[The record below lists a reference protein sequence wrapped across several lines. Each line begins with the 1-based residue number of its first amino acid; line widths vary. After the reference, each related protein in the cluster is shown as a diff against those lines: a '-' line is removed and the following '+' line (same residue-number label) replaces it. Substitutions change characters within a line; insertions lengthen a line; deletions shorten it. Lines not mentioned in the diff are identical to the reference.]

1 MDLLRQLE
9 KPLFSNGYPISAEPN
24 RLGPLNPSQA
34 NLPIEQI
41 REIFALQGY
50 VWLKGFFDKAEVLS
64 LRSRFFN
71 AYQNSG
77 LLQPDSD
84 PQEGFFSGNS
94 ESENNPKIL
103 MEFVRTAAY
112 EAFCLQPKLWQFYD
126 DLFQSP
132 SYLHKRKIVRYK
144 TPDHS
149 NQLLKGHP
157 TTTPAHYDLI
167 YLRGGNDKVVSSWIP
182 LGDTPI
188 EMGGLVYLEG
198 SALLGKKM
206 EAEFSINNKN
216 LSSEERISAYNK
228 NMTEGGWVG
237 KDLGAMAERFNTRWL
252 VADYEAGDMVIH
264 SPYMIHAATDNV
276 DAMGRI
282 RLSTDIRYQSIRE
295 ELDVRWENH
304 WTLEDML

>member
-1 MDLLRQLE
+1 MHLLRQFE
-9 KPLFSNGYPISAEPN
+9 KPLYSNGYPLSAGLN
-24 RLGPLNPSQA
+24 YIGSLNPSQA
-34 NLPIEQI
+34 SLPIEKI
-41 REIFALQGY
+41 REIFLKQGY

-64 LRSRFFN
+64 LRSRFFT
-71 AYQNSG
+71 AYKNSG
-77 LLQPDSD
+77 LLKPNSD
-84 PQEGFFSGNS
+84 LQDGFFSGNS
-94 ESENNPKIL
+94 ESNNNPKIL
-103 MEFVRTAAY
+103 MEFVRTASY

-144 TPDHS
+144 TPNHS
-149 NQLLKGHP
+149 CQLLKEDL

-198 SALLGKKM
+198 SVLIGKKM
-206 EAEFSINNKN
+206 EAEFAINNKN
-216 LSSEERISAYNK
+216 LSPEERISAYNK

-237 KDLGAMAERFNTRWL
+237 KDLGAMAEKFNTRWL

-264 SPYMIHAATDNV
+264 SPYMIHAATDNI
-276 DAMGRI
+276 DAKGRI

-295 ELDVRWENH
+295 ELDVRWDNH

>member
-1 MDLLRQLE
+1 MQSLRHLE
-9 KPLFSNGYPISAEPN
+9 KPLSSNGYLLSTAAD
-24 RLGPLNPSQA
+24 RLGTLNPSPA
-34 NLPIEQI
+34 DLPIEII
-41 REIFALQGY
+41 RELFALQGY
-50 VWLKGFFDKAEVLS
+50 VWLKGFFDKDDVLS
-64 LRSRFFN
+64 LRKRFFN
-71 AYQNSG
+71 AYVTSG
-77 LLQPDSD
+77 LLQRDSD
-84 PQEGFFSGNS
+84 PTDGFYSGIK
-94 ESENNPKIL
+94 ESGSNTKTL
-103 MEFVRTAAY
+103 MEFVRTACY
-112 EAFCLQPKLWQFYD
+112 ESFCLQEKLWQFYD
-126 DLFQSP
+126 KFFEGP

-144 TPDHS
+144 TPH
-149 NQLLKGHP
+149 NATQLIIGHP

-206 EAEFSINNKN
+206 EAEFSLNNKH
-216 LSSEERISAYNK
+216 LTPEERISAYNK
-228 NMTEGGWVG
+228 NMTEGGWIG
-237 KDLGAMAERFNTRWL
+237 KDLGAMAETFNARWL

-276 DAMGRI
+276 DAMCRI